1 MNNLNTNGNFEL
13 ISFPNS
19 TKTPGTI
26 VSTIDTVN
34 TSSSSISSTEEI
46 LESQNPQKDEG
57 FNKNFGLKSIGT
69 IGGICLLIGNC
80 TGPGMVNIS
89 YQFQQGGWFLSLL
102 GYILMLG
109 LSGVSALFI
118 IESMSMIPGNNKFGL
133 RVEFTM
139 ICRFY
144 FGKWMYIVSQ
154 IFINTSLII
163 TNIASIIIC
172 SQVFDSLMVFIF
184 KKTCGISFSN
194 GWLCVIENSSD
205 GGSPFQN
212 DYMFITI
219 GYLAILVLVVPLGF
233 FNLND
238 NIIIQIACVIIML
251 IIVVS
256 WVVIFVMIG
265 LSTDN
270 LPTIGNMN
278 GISQIIGNCMF
289 NYAFITTIPSWVNES
304 KPTVNLKKS
313 VWISTGFST
322 ILFIIVGI
330 FGALS
335 FSSMSSNSTILS
347 LINLSNKANIFS
359 KLSVY
364 LFPFIVLASTIPVFS
379 IIVRY
384 NLTQNKFLPTW
395 IANIISIVLPWLI
408 VIPFQTGDWLNIISN
423 YSSLFFGSVANFIIP
438 FILYIKS
445 LQFKKKLNYYNQQI
459 LEQHQQIIQQTNQDQ
474 NIKQQQQQQQQS
486 EKQQEEVENPEE
498 SVTNGITCEFYT
510 VEQEKILKEL
520 SLETRD
526 TEENTNITTNHFKSL
541 SFIPR
546 RYSKVIAQ
554 FCLITLS
561 ILIVLVIF
569 SNFYFTD

>member
-1 MNNLNTNGNFEL
+1 MNGLNTNENFEL

-19 TKTPGTI
+19 TKTPGGTTI
-26 VSTIDTVN
+26 ISTIDTAN

-46 LESQNPQKDEG
+46 LEISQNPQNDED
-57 FNKNFGLKSIGT
+57 FKKHFGLKSIGS

-89 YQFQQGGWFLSLL
+89 YQFQQGGWLLSLL

-109 LSGVSALFI
+109 LSGLSALFI
-118 IESMSMIPGNNKFGL
+118 IESMSMIPGNNKFAL
-133 RVEFTM
+133 RIEFTM

-144 FGKWMYIVSQ
+144 FGKWMYLVSQ
-154 IFINTSLII
+154 LFINTSLII

-194 GWLCVIENSSD
+194 GWICVIENSSD
-205 GGSPFQN
+205 GGSPFQD

-219 GYLAILVLVVPLGF
+219 GYLAILILVVPLAF

-251 IIVVS
+251 IIVIS
-256 WVVIFVMIG
+256 WVVIFIMIG
-265 LSTDN
+265 LSADN

-322 ILFIIVGI
+322 VLFIFVGI

-347 LINLSNKANIFS
+347 LINLSKKANIFS

-395 IANIISIVLPWLI
+395 IANLISIVLPWLI
-408 VIPFQTGDWLNIISN
+408 VIPFQTGDWLNLISN

-445 LQFKKKLNYYNQQI
+445 LKFKKKYNNHNQQK
-459 LEQHQQIIQQTNQDQ
+459 LEQKQHQKEDEFNQIENIQP
-474 NIKQQQQQQQQS
+474 QQQQS
-486 EKQQEEVENPEE
+486 NQIESIEEV
-498 SVTNGITCEFYT
+498 VTNGVNHEFFT
-510 VEQEKILKEL
+510 PEQEKILKEL

-541 SFIPR
+541 SYIPR
-546 RYSKVIAQ
+546 RYSKIIAQ

-569 SNFYFTD
+569 SNFYFSD

>member
-1 MNNLNTNGNFEL
+1 MSDLNTNENVEL
-13 ISFPNS
+13 ISFPNP
-19 TKTPGTI
+19 TKTSGGTTI
-26 VSTIDTVN
+26 ISTNDTAN

-46 LESQNPQKDEG
+46 LETFPNPQKDED
-57 FNKNFGLKSIGT
+57 FKKNFGLKSIGT

-109 LSGVSALFI
+109 LSGISALFI
-118 IESMSMIPGNNKFGL
+118 IESMSMIPGNNKFAL
-133 RVEFTM
+133 RIEFTM

-144 FGKWMYIVSQ
+144 FGKSMYLVSQ
-154 IFINTSLII
+154 LFINTSLII

-194 GWLCVIENSSD
+194 GWICVIENSGD
-205 GGSPFQN
+205 GGSPFQD

-219 GYLAILVLVVPLGF
+219 GYLAILVLVVPLAF

-251 IIVVS
+251 VIVIS
-256 WVVIFVMIG
+256 WVVIFILIG

-270 LPTIGNMN
+270 LPTIGNNMI

-304 KPTVNLKKS
+304 KPNVNLKRS
-313 VWISTGFST
+313 VWISTSFST
-322 ILFIIVGI
+322 VLFIIVGV
-330 FGALS
+330 FGALT
-335 FSSMSSNSTILS
+335 FSSMSPNSTILS

-384 NLTQNKFLPTW
+384 NLTQNKFFPTW
-395 IANIISIVLPWLI
+395 IANLISIVLPWLI

-423 YSSLFFGSVANFIIP
+423 YSSLFFGSIANFIIP
-438 FILYIKS
+438 FILYIKC
-445 LQFKKKLNYYNQQI
+445 LKFKNKLNNYN
-459 LEQHQQIIQQTNQDQ
+459 N
-474 NIKQQQQQQQQS
+474 KQQKL
-486 EKQQEEVENPEE
+486 ENKINNKQKQGENEQESNQIELNNIEE
-498 SVTNGITCEFYT
+498 SFTNDGNYESFFTA
-510 VEQEKILKEL
+510 EQEKILKEL

-546 RYSKVIAQ
+546 RYSKIIAQ

-569 SNFYFTD
+569 SNFYFGN